1 MTSTTQRYPNWFKV
15 TAQENFE
22 RYLLPLEGPVRCLQ
36 VGAFTGNTSAWL
48 LDRLPGSTLVDVDTW
63 TGSRELSE
71 FDFADVERTYDRRM
85 ATPSRAGRVEKVKG
99 PSEAF
104 FSAVWGRL
112 PFDFVYVDGGHDS
125 VTAINDLTGAYR
137 ALKPGAL
144 LAVDD
149 YNWTTVA
156 AAVDAFQALYADR
169 VERLDSTS
177 AQAWF
182 RKVADQ

>member
-1 MTSTTQRYPNWFKV
+1 MVSTTERYPNWFKV
-15 TAQENFE
+15 TAEENFE
-22 RYLLPLEGPVRCLQ
+22 RHLLPLEGPLHCLQ
-36 VGAFTGNTSAWL
+36 VGAFTGNTSVWL

-63 TGSRELSE
+63 QGSRELSE

-85 ATPSRAGRVEKVKG
+85 AKPSRAGRVTKVKG
-99 PSEAF
+99 TSEAF
-104 FSAVWGRL
+104 FAVEHQS
-112 PFDFVYVDGGHDS
+112 FDFAYIDGGHDS
-125 VTAINDLTGAYR
+125 YTAINDLIGACR
-137 ALKPGAL
+137 LLKPGAL

-156 AAVDAFQALYADR
+156 LAVDAFEASYAGR
-169 VERLDSTS
+169 VERIDSTP